1 MRRPRTTVSE
11 CQAAGDAAGEA
22 WPRPYAPACTLDKS
36 ERRVHHEFMRP
47 RPVNDKPFR
56 IATRRSRLAMTQT
69 RLVASQLAKR
79 TGRAVDLVEVTSTGD
94 AQADRPLREIGGK
107 GVFVKEL
114 ERALLDERAD
124 MAVHSLKDVPSRLDP
139 SLSLAAIGWRE
150 DPRDAL
156 ISFRGR
162 SFAQLPEGARVGT
175 SSLRRAILL
184 GKLREDLVI
193 QPMRGNVDS
202 RIRRLDE
209 GEYDALVLAVAG
221 LKRLGL
227 THRVNEFFS
236 VDQLLPA
243 PGQGMLGVEVLSA
256 REDLGEL
263 LSDLVPTQ
271 QFFLGSL
278 ERHVSQLLGGDCNL
292 PIATHAELE
301 KDQVRMR
308 VWIASTCGKIEAS
321 VDVRGA
327 PHMALAEKAVRDLL
341 DRGGREVM
349 AGMVNH

>member
-1 MRRPRTTVSE
+1 MPHVRRIL
-11 CQAAGDAAGEA
+11 A
-22 WPRPYAPACTLDKS
+22 LDKQ
-36 ERRVHHEFMRP
+36 EWRVHHEFMRP
-47 RPVNDKPFR
+47 RPVIDMPFR

-69 RLVASQLAKR
+69 SLVASQLGQR

-94 AQADRPLREIGGK
+94 AEAHRPLREIGGK

-114 ERALLDERAD
+114 EQALLDQRAD

-139 SLSLAAIGWRE
+139 RFSLAAIGWRE

-156 ISFRGR
+156 ISFGGQ
-162 SFAQLPEGARVGT
+162 SFAELPEGARVGT

-209 GEYDALVLAVAG
+209 GVCDALVLAAAG

-227 THRVNEFFS
+227 SHRVNEFFS

-243 PGQGMLGVEVLSA
+243 PGQGMLGVEVLNTS
-256 REDLGEL
+256 EGLGEV
-263 LSDLVPTQ
+263 LSNLVPKRQ
-271 QFFLGSL
+271 NLLGSL
-278 ERHVSQLLGGDCNL
+278 ERHVSQLLDGDCNL

-301 KDQVRMR
+301 NDQVRLR

-321 VDVRGA
+321 VDVRG
-327 PHMALAEKAVRDLL
+327 PLRMALAEKAVRDLL

-349 AGMVNH
+349 ASMVND

>member
-1 MRRPRTTVSE
+1 ME
-11 CQAAGDAAGEA
+11 
-22 WPRPYAPACTLDKS
+22 L
-36 ERRVHHEFMRP
+36 
-47 RPVNDKPFR
+47 
-56 IATRRSRLAMTQT
+56 
-69 RLVASQLAKR
+69 
-79 TGRAVDLVEVTSTGD
+79 TSTGD
-94 AQADRPLREIGGK
+94 AQANRPLREIGGK

-114 ERALLDERAD
+114 EQALLDERAD

-156 ISFRGR
+156 ISFRGQ

-209 GEYDALVLAVAG
+209 GEYDALVLAAAG